1 MVRLIINKKFYL
13 KGILILAILIFSSQ
27 FSKAEILIFKN
38 CKNNNYTY
46 EKNEYIL
53 DLNKGMMTREFIYD
67 NKSYKKIRS
76 NDITAKKKNIT
87 TKGVTKVNGL
97 IVSEIAGYPAFYT
110 QLIFNDVEKSI
121 KIKTVLNNTEGV
133 SLISKC
139 QKIIK
144 FKKQA

>member
-1 MVRLIINKKFYL
+1 MKK
-13 KGILILAILIFSSQ
+13 ILLTILLLFFFQSLT
-27 FSKAEILIFKN
+27 AEIIVFKD
-38 CKNNNYTY
+38 CSSEQYIY
-46 EKNEYIL
+46 EKNDYIL
-53 DLNKGMMTREFIYD
+53 DLEKELMTREFIYSND
-67 NKSYKKIRS
+67 SYKKLRL
-76 NDITAKKKNIT
+76 NDITIKKDNTT
-87 TKGVTKVNGL
+87 TKGIIKIDGL

-110 QLIFNDVEKSI
+110 QLIFNQLEKSI

>member
-1 MVRLIINKKFYL
+1 MKKTLIIIHVLFFFQSLTAETIVFKDC
-13 KGILILAILIFSSQ
+13 SS
-27 FSKAEILIFKN
+27 E
-38 CKNNNYTY
+38 NYNY
-46 EKNEYIL
+46 EKNDYII
-53 DLNKGMMTREFIYD
+53 DLKKELMTREFIYSED
-67 NKSYKKIRS
+67 SFKKLRL
-76 NDITAKKKNIT
+76 NDIAVKKENKT
-87 TKGVTKVNGL
+87 TKGVAKIDDL

-110 QLIFNDVEKSI
+110 QLIFNESEKNI